1 MDKSFTDFA
10 ILSNEIRDLS
20 ESGSHTAL
28 DQFLDR
34 LHTQMEP
41 ASRLFTNYRC
51 AAMEV
56 ETKFRVLNERF
67 SMQYDGNPIESI
79 KTRIKSFDSII
90 RKLERRNNPM
100 TLESIEENIYDIA
113 GVRVICSFVDDIY
126 MLADCLLSQDD
137 ITLIEKKDY
146 IKNPKESG
154 YRSLHLIVQ
163 VPVFLETEKK
173 MMYVEVQL
181 RTIAMDFWASLEH
194 KLRYKKDMSALDAD
208 VIAAELQECADI
220 SSQLDERMQEIR
232 NEIFAHKH
240 PGDTDASVSAASD
253 EDCAEGGNNT

>member
-10 ILSNEIRDLS
+10 IITNEIRDLS
-20 ESGSHTAL
+20 QSGNHTAL

-163 VPVFLETEKK
+163 VPVFLENEKK

-194 KLRYKKDMSALDAD
+194 KLRYKKDMSAVDAD

-232 NEIFAHKH
+232 NEIFSHSH
-240 PGDTDASVSAASD
+240 PKNEPPSDADADPDNV
-253 EDCAEGGNNT
+253 